1 MDYDDLGYLSKEKPL
16 KVFTFCA
23 VVDKILRLKTYWG
36 EKMIVEQTELEGL
49 KLHSRGKVRDIYD
62 LDDSL
67 LIISTDRISAFDF
80 ILPNA
85 IPDKG
90 KVLNQLSL
98 FWFHLT
104 EGIVDNH
111 ILTADVKDYP
121 DALKKHADVLE
132 GRSMIVKKAKMIDVE
147 CVARGYLAGSGWKD
161 YKKTGF
167 VTGIKLPAGLKESS
181 KLPEPIFSPA
191 TKAMSGHDINIS
203 LSEVERI
210 VGKDTASK
218 LKDLTLTLYQF
229 AADYAEK
236 RGIIIADTKFE
247 LGYHDDKLIIADE
260 MLTPDSSRFWPGDT
274 YQPGKSQPSFDKQF
288 VRDYLE
294 SIHWSKEPPVPELP
308 EDIIQETRQ
317 KYLEIFRILTGETL
331 H

>member
-1 MDYDDLGYLSKEKPL
+1 
-16 KVFTFCA
+16 
-23 VVDKILRLKTYWG
+23 
-36 EKMIVEQTELEGL
+36 MIVEKTELDDL

-62 LDDSL
+62 LGDSL

-80 ILPNA
+80 ILPDA

-90 KVLNQLSL
+90 KILNQLSL
-98 FWFHLT
+98 FWFRLT

-111 ILTADVKDYP
+111 VITADIKDYP
-121 DALKKHADVLE
+121 GILKKHADVLE

-147 CVARGYLAGSGWKD
+147 CVARGYLVGSGWKD
-161 YKKTGF
+161 YKKTGL
-167 VTGIKLPAGLKESS
+167 VTGIKLPEGLKESS
-181 KLPEPIFSPA
+181 KLAEPIFSPA
-191 TKAMSGHDINIS
+191 TKATSGHDINIP
-203 LSEVERI
+203 LSEVEKI
-210 VGKDTASK
+210 TGKDMASH
-218 LKDLTLTLYQF
+218 LKDLTLKLYQF

-247 LGYHDDKLIIADE
+247 FGFHDDKLLIADE
-260 MLTPDSSRFWPGDT
+260 MLTPDSSRFWPGDC
-274 YQPGKSQPSFDKQF
+274 YEPGKSQASFDKQF

-308 EDIIQETRQ
+308 EDIIQGTR
-317 KYLEIFRILTGETL
+317 KRYLEIFEILTGEEL

>member
-1 MDYDDLGYLSKEKPL
+1 MTVEKTE
-16 KVFTFCA
+16 F
-23 VVDKILRLKTYWG
+23 
-36 EKMIVEQTELEGL
+36 EKF

-62 LDDSL
+62 LGDSL
-67 LIISTDRISAFDF
+67 LIVSTDRISAFDF

-98 FWFHLT
+98 FWFHMT
-104 EGIVDNH
+104 EEIVDNH
-111 ILTADVKDYP
+111 VITADVADYP
-121 DALKKHADVLE
+121 EDLKKYANVLE
-132 GRSMIVKKAKMIDVE
+132 GRSMIVKKAEMIDIE

-167 VTGIKLPAGLKESS
+167 VTGIALPAGLKESS

-191 TKAMSGHDINIS
+191 TKATSGHDINIPIT
-203 LSEVERI
+203 EVEKK

-218 LKDLTLTLYQF
+218 LRDITLRLYRF
-229 AADYAEK
+229 AADYAGK

-247 LGYHDDKLIIADE
+247 FGYHDGKLLIADE
-260 MLTPDSSRFWPGDT
+260 MLTPDSSRFWPGDS
-274 YQPGKSQPSFDKQF
+274 YEPGKSQPSFDKQF

-294 SIHWSKEPPVPELP
+294 SIKWSKEPPIPELP
-308 EDIIQETRQ
+308 KNIIQETRK
-317 KYLEIFRILTGETL
+317 KYMEIYKILTGEEL

>member
-1 MDYDDLGYLSKEKPL
+1 
-16 KVFTFCA
+16 
-23 VVDKILRLKTYWG
+23 
-36 EKMIVEQTELEGL
+36 MIVEKTELDDLEF
-49 KLHSRGKVRDIYD
+49 HSRGKVRDIYD
-62 LDDSL
+62 LGDSL

-80 ILPNA
+80 ILPSA

-98 FWFHLT
+98 FWFRLT

-111 ILTADVKDYP
+111 VITADINDYP
-121 DALKKHADVLE
+121 DILKKHADVLE

-161 YKKTGF
+161 YKKTGL
-167 VTGIKLPAGLKESS
+167 VTGIKLPEGLKESS

-191 TKAMSGHDINIS
+191 TKATSGHDINIP
-203 LSEVERI
+203 LSEVDKI
-210 VGKDTASK
+210 TGKDMASH
-218 LKDLTLTLYQF
+218 LKDLTLKLYQF

-247 LGYHDDKLIIADE
+247 FGFHDDKLLIADE
-260 MLTPDSSRFWPGDT
+260 MLTPDSSRFWPGDC
-274 YQPGKSQPSFDKQF
+274 YEPGKSQVSFDKQF
-288 VRDYLE
+288 VRDFLE
-294 SIHWSKEPPVPELP
+294 RIHWSKEPPVPELP
-308 EDIIQETRQ
+308 QDIIQGTR
-317 KYLEIFRILTGETL
+317 KRYLEIFEILTGQEL